1 MMPIERDK
9 GGVMAGRLPVA
20 DPAAEAVRLGLDPS
34 LLESDAEVR
43 GLVRGMLFDLPMA
56 GLLWFTVVQAVR
68 WVVGW

>member
-1 MMPIERDK
+1 MEWDK
-9 GGVMAGRLPVA
+9 ESTMAGRLPVA

-43 GLVRGMLFDLPMA
+43 GLVRGMLFDLPMS
-56 GLLWFTVVQAVR
+56 GLLWFTIVLAVR